1 MKKHFVDVIA
11 VMGASTS
18 ENFEKQ
24 KQTAQE
30 VVQQDTNA
38 DVIYGV
44 IQYGKSAQVQKS
56 LQEKMNKRGFEQF
69 IPSLIWNE
77 VGEAFLEGLL
87 KANATFTEYGR
98 PNARRILLVFSD
110 TPWNDSMAVK
120 DLGER
125 MRNNG
130 IKIVPISVGNQS
142 DDQRL
147 SELGGRKPLN
157 VDENNE
163 PEKTG
168 KKVSE
173 EIMKGA
179 VVSSIK

>member
-1 MKKHFVDVIA
+1 
-11 VMGASTS
+11 
-18 ENFEKQ
+18 
-24 KQTAQE
+24 
-30 VVQQDTNA
+30 
-38 DVIYGV
+38 
-44 IQYGKSAQVQKS
+44 
-56 LQEKMNKRGFEQF
+56 
-69 IPSLIWNE
+69 
-77 VGEAFLEGLL
+77 
-87 KANATFTEYGR
+87 
-98 PNARRILLVFSD
+98 
-110 TPWNDSMAVK
+110 MAVK